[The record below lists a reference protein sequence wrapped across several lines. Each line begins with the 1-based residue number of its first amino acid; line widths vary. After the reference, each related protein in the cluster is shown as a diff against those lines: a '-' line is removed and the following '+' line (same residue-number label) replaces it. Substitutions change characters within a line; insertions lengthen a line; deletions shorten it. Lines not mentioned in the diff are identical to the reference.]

1 MSLTENRIQKSINII
16 NTDYGMTAEVLWIN
30 QVIKAE
36 TVIAESNERCAY
48 SAEDKERFIAE
59 IVNAELYLAVLGWE

>member
-1 MSLTENRIQKSINII
+1 MA
-16 NTDYGMTAEVLWIN
+16 AEVLWIN

-48 SAEDKERFIAE
+48 SEEDKERFLADVE
-59 IVNAELYLAVLGWE
+59 NAEQYLAVLCWE